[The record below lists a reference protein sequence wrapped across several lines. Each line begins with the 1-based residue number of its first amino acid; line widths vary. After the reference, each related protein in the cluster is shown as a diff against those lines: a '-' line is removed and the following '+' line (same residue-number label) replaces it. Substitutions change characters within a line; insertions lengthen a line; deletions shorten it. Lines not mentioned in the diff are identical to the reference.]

1 METSF
6 EEPARNK
13 SKMHSSFAPLSLLL
27 LALLVWVGFQTTQL
41 LSEGEKLK
49 AMEASQEVQLQQSK
63 KLRAA
68 LDALAADTAKLAE
81 QGNPNAKLLVEELR
95 KRGVTINPNAA
106 KPVGSDLSK

>member
-1 METSF
+1 MEPGF
-6 EEPARNK
+6 EESARNE
-13 SKMHSSFAPLSLLL
+13 SKAHSPLVPLLLLL
-27 LALLVWVGFQTTQL
+27 LALLVWIAFQTTQL
-41 LSEGEKLK
+41 LSERGNLK
-49 AMEASQEVQLQQSK
+49 AMEVNQEAQVQQSQ

-106 KPVGSDLSK
+106 KPTGK